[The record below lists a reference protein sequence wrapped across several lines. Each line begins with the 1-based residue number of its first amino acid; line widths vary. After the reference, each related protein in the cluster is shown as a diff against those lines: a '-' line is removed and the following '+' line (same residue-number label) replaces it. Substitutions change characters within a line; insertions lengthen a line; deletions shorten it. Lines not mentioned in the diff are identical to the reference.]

1 MSDEKRLIKFLLGNY
16 AEVGVV
22 GRPVLNHSETIKV
35 YYGLSLVQILD
46 LDEKN
51 QVLQTNVWSRYVS
64 TDWFSGETSYR
75 LAGGETISP
84 PPMAVWFA
92 ADLRPS
98 ADVSA
103 VRTWLSYRQPACLQP
118 RAAGRLGQLSHGTD
132 GQTDGRIAV
141 SLNAPY
147 GGGQL
152 RAWRKVMTAYRRV
165 YGSRHLQVECACLKP
180 PPPAQDQLRNPTL
193 GNRAWATF
201 IF

>member
-75 LAGGETISP
+75 LAGGETICPRRWQFDSRRIY
-84 PPMAVWFA
+84 V
-92 ADLRPS
+92 RPRTCPQS
-98 ADVSA
+98 A
-103 VRTWLSYRQPACLQP
+103 
-118 RAAGRLGQLSHGTD
+118 HG
-132 GQTDGRIAV
+132 
-141 SLNAPY
+141 
-147 GGGQL
+147 
-152 RAWRKVMTAYRRV
+152 
-165 YGSRHLQVECACLKP
+165 
-180 PPPAQDQLRNPTL
+180 
-193 GNRAWATF
+193 
-201 IF
+201 

>member
-75 LAGGETISP
+75 PGGSETICP
-84 PPMAVWFA
+84 PPLMVVRLA
-92 ADLRPS
+92 ADLYPS
-98 ADVSA
+98 QTGPQSA
-103 VRTWLSYRQPACLQP
+103 
-118 RAAGRLGQLSHGTD
+118 HG
-132 GQTDGRIAV
+132 
-141 SLNAPY
+141 
-147 GGGQL
+147 
-152 RAWRKVMTAYRRV
+152 
-165 YGSRHLQVECACLKP
+165 
-180 PPPAQDQLRNPTL
+180 
-193 GNRAWATF
+193 
-201 IF
+201 